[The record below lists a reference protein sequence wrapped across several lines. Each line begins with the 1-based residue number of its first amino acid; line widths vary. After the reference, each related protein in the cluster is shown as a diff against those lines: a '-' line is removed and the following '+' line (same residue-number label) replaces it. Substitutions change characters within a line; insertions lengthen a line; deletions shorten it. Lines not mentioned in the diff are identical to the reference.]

1 MHAFTMTQ
9 PLHDLYC
16 LQESCSL
23 TQACC
28 FVFGNFFW
36 GGEGN
41 WAISL
46 FMTLPE
52 LKICHDYLKILN
64 GMATALYNQVTA

>member
-1 MHAFTMTQ
+1 MTYTAYKNHALLLKPVALF
-9 PLHDLYC
+9 L
-16 LQESCSL
+16 E
-23 TQACC
+23 
-28 FVFGNFFW
+28 FFFW